1 MNQLIYQTQNQ
12 HLMSTAQIKENLH
25 RQIEQV
31 DDRFLRVMSVMATAY
46 LKEQEDA
53 ALEAEINAIPPNPD
67 WKPMTE
73 EQLMARLAEGSAQ
86 IERGEYSTIEE
97 VRKEAELW

>member
-12 HLMSTAQIKENLH
+12 HLMSTAQIKEVLH
-25 RQIEQV
+25 HQIEQV
-31 DDRFLRVMSVMATAY
+31 DERFLRVMFVMTETWI
-46 LKEQEDA
+46 KEQEDA
-53 ALEAEINAIPPNPD
+53 ALEAEINAIPPSPD

-73 EQLMARLAEGSAQ
+73 KQLMARLAEGSAQ
-86 IERGEYSTIEE
+86 IERGEYHTIEE